1 MVGVIGESYRSSAV
15 SSGWVVC
22 VGESCLFFPLFLDL
36 ASANGMTGERGGVNE
51 CRLNAVRS
59 LFK

>member
-36 ASANGMTGERGGVNE
+36 ASANGMMGERGVQT
-51 CRLNAVRS
+51 NAIGT